1 MNSLYYRDREGL
13 KFLEW
18 LFMIFFVLFYPMLVS
33 IYPLLPP
40 LIGIAG
46 LIIIYN
52 INRNIIYTISSMLY
66 LINID
71 LNLSLPFMLSIFS
84 TLLIN
89 SFVYPSAKLILRCK
103 ICLGVLIIILVDLFY
118 YINLFIYDF
127 ILGANTIIADSM
139 LSFYILIDMI
149 IGLLL

>member
-84 TLLIN
+84 N
-89 SFVYPSAKLILRCK
+89 S
-103 ICLGVLIIILVDLFY
+103 
-118 YINLFIYDF
+118 
-127 ILGANTIIADSM
+127 
-139 LSFYILIDMI
+139 
-149 IGLLL
+149 

>member
-1 MNSLYYRDREGL
+1 MNNINKDRYSLKL
-13 KFLEW
+13 LEW
-18 LFMIFFVLFYPMLVS
+18 IFIIFAVGFYPILKS

-52 INRNIIYTISSMLY
+52 IEKNVIYTLASMIY
-66 LINID
+66 LVHLD

-84 TLLIN
+84 VIFIN
-89 SFVYPSAKLILRCK
+89 MFIYSTAKLIIRCRV
-103 ICLGVLIIILVDLFY
+103 CLNIFLILIIDGFY
-118 YINLFIYDF
+118 YMNLFLYDIVF
-127 ILGANTIIADSM
+127 NSKTIIADSI
-139 LSFYILIDMI
+139 LSYYILSDMI

>member
-1 MNSLYYRDREGL
+1 
-13 KFLEW
+13 
-18 LFMIFFVLFYPMLVS
+18 MIFFVLFYPMLVS

-84 TLLIN
+84 N
-89 SFVYPSAKLILRCK
+89 S
-103 ICLGVLIIILVDLFY
+103 
-118 YINLFIYDF
+118 
-127 ILGANTIIADSM
+127 
-139 LSFYILIDMI
+139 
-149 IGLLL
+149 